1 MNTIAGFY
9 VVMDQVVSSHSRKDI
24 VVKRV
29 RSRNTHS
36 RKKRRTSSPIREA
49 IKSVKKLKTLYFEQQ
64 EEKNGRTESEVV
76 PAPLTNIIDEK
87 VYQLSNMNSDMLLKE
102 VQSKQDAE
110 DNIKNIIS
118 PKLLETIIVFQ
129 KNWIFAT

>member
-1 MNTIAGFY
+1 M
-9 VVMDQVVSSHSRKDI
+9 
-24 VVKRV
+24 
-29 RSRNTHS
+29 
-36 RKKRRTSSPIREA
+36 
-49 IKSVKKLKTLYFEQQ
+49 KTLYFEQQ
-64 EEKNGRTESEVV
+64 KEKNGRTESEVI